1 MYEIDIK
8 KKVMKFIESLE
19 FKETIIYKLK
29 ELKQFK
35 SGRKLRLDIERLKGT
50 TKCQEF
56 YRLRVGEVRF
66 IFQVLKKERILY
78 IKSADY
84 RGKVY
89 N

>member
-50 TKCQEF
+50 TKMS
-56 YRLRVGEVRF
+56 
-66 IFQVLKKERILY
+66 RIL
-78 IKSADY
+78 
-84 RGKVY
+84 
-89 N
+89 